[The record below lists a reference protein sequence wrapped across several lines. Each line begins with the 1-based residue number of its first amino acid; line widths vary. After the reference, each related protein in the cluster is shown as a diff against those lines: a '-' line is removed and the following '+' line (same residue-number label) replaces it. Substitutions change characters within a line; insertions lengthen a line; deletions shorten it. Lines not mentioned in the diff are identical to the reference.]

1 MGDFVFGF
9 SSLVLGLNKIV
20 REMNLICIFVGY
32 KIFLK
37 GIFGKFNSGELV
49 VIMGFF
55 GVGKFIFMNILVG
68 YR

>member
-1 MGDFVFGF
+1 MENECDLF
-9 SSLVLGLNKIV
+9 
-20 REMNLICIFVGY
+20 FVGY

-55 GVGKFIFMNILVG
+55 GVGKFTFMNILVG